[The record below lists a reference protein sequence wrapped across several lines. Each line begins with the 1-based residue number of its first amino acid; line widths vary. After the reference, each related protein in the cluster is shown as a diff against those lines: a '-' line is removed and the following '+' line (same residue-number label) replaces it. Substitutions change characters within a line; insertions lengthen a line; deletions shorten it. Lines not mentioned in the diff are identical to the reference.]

1 MNLRLVST
9 VGACAVLA
17 LSAAPGA
24 LARQDA
30 GPLNDLFACRDITG
44 DAQRLAC
51 MDAAVDA
58 LRADTAAGE
67 VVAVDRE
74 EIEAAEESQF
84 GLSGGFGLP
93 DLPRVRMPSL
103 AGSGSETLAETEAA
117 EGEDNVDSIVTRNDA
132 GEITGIE
139 GLAIAYIEQNAAGR
153 YIIILENGQ
162 SWRQTDG
169 TRVNIARRSEPSDLR
184 FEIRSA
190 ALGSFMAVISDTR
203 IGRVS
208 RAFRAERIR

>member
-1 MNLRLVST
+1 MNLRLAST
-9 VGACAVLA
+9 VGACALLA

-24 LARQDA
+24 LAQDDA
-30 GPLNDLFACRDITG
+30 GPLNDLFACRDIAG
-44 DAQRLAC
+44 DAERLAC
-51 MDAAVDA
+51 MDAAVDI
-58 LRADTAAGE
+58 LRADTASGE
-67 VVAVDRE
+67 VVAVDRQ
-74 EIEAAEESQF
+74 EIEEAEASQF

-103 AGSGSETLAETEAA
+103 AGGGSETLAETEAA
-117 EGEDNVDSIVTRNDA
+117 EGEDSAERVVTRNDA
-132 GEITGIE
+132 GEITSIE
-139 GLAIAYIEQNAAGR
+139 GLQIAFLEQNANGR

-169 TRVNIARRSEPSDLR
+169 TRVNIARRSEPTDLR

-190 ALGSFMAVISDTR
+190 AMGSFMAVISDTR